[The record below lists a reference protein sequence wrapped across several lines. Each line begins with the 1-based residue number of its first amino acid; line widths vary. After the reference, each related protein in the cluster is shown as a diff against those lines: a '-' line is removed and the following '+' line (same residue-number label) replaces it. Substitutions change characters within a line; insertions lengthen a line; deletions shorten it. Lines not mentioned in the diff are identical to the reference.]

1 MKLRACR
8 AIFCRLTAAPETC
21 KLNEYKRFSRRARP
35 FPFPLSFVLF
45 GFGGL
50 TRFSLG
56 AVMNGRPDVTA
67 LPQSNDGGFHMT
79 IIVLDGQGGGIG
91 RAIIS
96 ALLPLLPQGA
106 QLLCVGTNAMA
117 TAAMLKA
124 GAQRGATGENAV
136 RWAAQNADILV
147 APIAL
152 VLKDSMMGEI
162 TGDMA
167 ASVGSSRATR
177 ILVPTERCGT
187 HVAGAHGVS
196 MQALVEDAARQAAAM
211 AAGA

>member
-1 MKLRACR
+1 
-8 AIFCRLTAAPETC
+8 
-21 KLNEYKRFSRRARP
+21 
-35 FPFPLSFVLF
+35 
-45 GFGGL
+45 
-50 TRFSLG
+50 
-56 AVMNGRPDVTA
+56 
-67 LPQSNDGGFHMT
+67 MT

-136 RWAAQNADILV
+136 RWAAQNADILI

-167 ASVGSSRATR
+167 ASVGSS
-177 ILVPTERCGT
+177 PTLPT
-187 HVAGAHGVS
+187 TAVTTVS
-196 MQALVEDAARQAAAM
+196 ASSACAAARRPSDPDSTSISVSRRRCRSSSAAA
-211 AAGA
+211 AS

>member
-1 MKLRACR
+1 
-8 AIFCRLTAAPETC
+8 
-21 KLNEYKRFSRRARP
+21 
-35 FPFPLSFVLF
+35 
-45 GFGGL
+45 
-50 TRFSLG
+50 
-56 AVMNGRPDVTA
+56 
-67 LPQSNDGGFHMT
+67 MT

-136 RWAAQNADILV
+136 RWAAQNADILI

-177 ILVPTERCGT
+177 ILVPTERCGPMSRART
-187 HVAGAHGVS
+187 GSACRRWWRTRRGRPRPWLRAREALAFLHNLWLDVAFILPYNKGAEVRRASERAGR
-196 MQALVEDAARQAAAM
+196 RQPFRTRLNITPFSIRRHAKTRNE
-211 AAGA
+211 

>member
-1 MKLRACR
+1 
-8 AIFCRLTAAPETC
+8 
-21 KLNEYKRFSRRARP
+21 
-35 FPFPLSFVLF
+35 
-45 GFGGL
+45 
-50 TRFSLG
+50 
-56 AVMNGRPDVTA
+56 MNI
-67 LPQSNDGGFHMT
+67 LIM
-79 IIVLDGQGGGIG
+79 DGQGGRLGSLLVE
-91 RAIIS
+91 AIRQRFPQVYLS
-96 ALLPLLPQGA
+96 A
-106 QLLCVGTNAMA
+106 VGTNAMA

-136 RWAAQNADILV
+136 RWAAQNADILI

>member
-1 MKLRACR
+1 
-8 AIFCRLTAAPETC
+8 
-21 KLNEYKRFSRRARP
+21 
-35 FPFPLSFVLF
+35 
-45 GFGGL
+45 
-50 TRFSLG
+50 
-56 AVMNGRPDVTA
+56 
-67 LPQSNDGGFHMT
+67 MT

-91 RAIIS
+91 RAIIA
-96 ALLPLLPQGA
+96 ALSPLLPQGA

-136 RWAAQNADILV
+136 CWAARNADILI

-162 TGDMA
+162 TGNMA
-167 ASVGSSRATR
+167 AAVGSSRATR

-196 MQALVEDAARQAAAM
+196 MRRWWEDAADSGGARRPRKLWLFCITIWLDAAFTLPYNGKDSM
-211 AAGA
+211 KEVDPRDC

>member
-1 MKLRACR
+1 
-8 AIFCRLTAAPETC
+8 
-21 KLNEYKRFSRRARP
+21 
-35 FPFPLSFVLF
+35 
-45 GFGGL
+45 
-50 TRFSLG
+50 
-56 AVMNGRPDVTA
+56 
-67 LPQSNDGGFHMT
+67 MT

-106 QLLCVGTNAMA
+106 QLLCVGT
-117 TAAMLKA
+117 AAMLKA
-124 GAQRGATGENAV
+124 GADQGATGENAV
-136 RWAAQNADILV
+136 RWAAQNADILI

>member
-1 MKLRACR
+1 
-8 AIFCRLTAAPETC
+8 
-21 KLNEYKRFSRRARP
+21 
-35 FPFPLSFVLF
+35 
-45 GFGGL
+45 
-50 TRFSLG
+50 
-56 AVMNGRPDVTA
+56 
-67 LPQSNDGGFHMT
+67 MT

-136 RWAAQNADILV
+136 RWAA
-147 APIAL
+147 
-152 VLKDSMMGEI
+152 
-162 TGDMA
+162 
-167 ASVGSSRATR
+167 
-177 ILVPTERCGT
+177 
-187 HVAGAHGVS
+187 
-196 MQALVEDAARQAAAM
+196 AM

>member
-1 MKLRACR
+1 
-8 AIFCRLTAAPETC
+8 
-21 KLNEYKRFSRRARP
+21 
-35 FPFPLSFVLF
+35 
-45 GFGGL
+45 
-50 TRFSLG
+50 
-56 AVMNGRPDVTA
+56 
-67 LPQSNDGGFHMT
+67 MT

-91 RAIIS
+91 RAIIT
-96 ALLPLLPQGA
+96 ALLPKLPEGV

-136 RWAAQNADILV
+136 RWAAKNADILL

-162 TGDMA
+162 TGEMA
-167 ASVGSSRATR
+167 ACVGSSHAVR

-187 HVAGAHGVS
+187 HVAGARGVG
-196 MQALVEDAARQAAAM
+196 MQTLIEDAALQAAAF
-211 AAGA
+211 ARQDVLRS